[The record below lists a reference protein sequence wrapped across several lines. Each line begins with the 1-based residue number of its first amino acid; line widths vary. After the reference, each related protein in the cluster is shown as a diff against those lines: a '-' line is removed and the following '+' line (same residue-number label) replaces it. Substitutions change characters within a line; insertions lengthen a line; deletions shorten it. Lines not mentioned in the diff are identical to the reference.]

1 MKFSDSELRKHAW
14 EAEGRAHT
22 SPGLAWQW
30 LSPGPPCL
38 VVLEDSV
45 GKQQEGSSAV
55 PPAAPS
61 QPPASCSSRLC
72 LPRVGMGLGRGCQGN
87 GSCCQESSVCLDFPG
102 VPRHYSQKVPAPESS
117 VSAEHH
123 VPPPACHAISP
134 ICPWGTGGQLFQ
146 MPLTRAFAPS

>member
-72 LPRVGMGLGRGCQGN
+72 LPRVGMGLGRGCQGEWQLLPRVFCVL
-87 GSCCQESSVCLDFPG
+87 GFPG
-102 VPRHYSQKVPAPESS
+102 GP
-117 VSAEHH
+117 
-123 VPPPACHAISP
+123 
-134 ICPWGTGGQLFQ
+134 
-146 MPLTRAFAPS
+146 